1 MKKLVLLIFTLI
13 AAIGVNA
20 QTFSLVDN
28 KSVID
33 YTFTDTLGT
42 SDTLTYEFTVKGTPL
57 AYASIG
63 IQCDIVDADTSSYVA
78 IIYKTKNFIDY
89 TAIDTITR
97 ATNGHAWDEYDN
109 FLILDRGY
117 RIRIISTA
125 ASNQG
130 ALINIIGVIRR
141 YN

>member
-1 MKKLVLLIFTLI
+1 MKNLIILMFALVVAT
-13 AAIGVNA
+13 GVSA

-57 AYASIG
+57 AYASFG
-63 IQCDIVDADTSSYVA
+63 IQCDAVGADTSSYVA

-125 ASNQG
+125 AASQG